1 MSDQERS
8 RAERI
13 RADAWR
19 LVQETDSRT
28 RNRQTDTTKRLGDRS
43 SDIAF
48 WKSELNNEIDSMQ
61 SEIANL
67 QVKSDDDREEQTERE
82 GEQVPRRY
90 IRCDYTNTVPLI
102 MI

>member
-19 LVQETDSRT
+19 LCQETDSRT
-28 RNRQTDTTKRLGDRS
+28 RNRQGDTTKRLGERS
-43 SDIAF
+43 HDIAF
-48 WKSELNNEIDSMQ
+48 WKSELNNEIDAMQ

-67 QVKSDDDREEQTERE
+67 QVSW
-82 GEQVPRRY
+82 G
-90 IRCDYTNTVPLI
+90 
-102 MI
+102 

>member
-28 RNRQTDTTKRLGDRS
+28 RNRQGDTTKRLGERS
-43 SDIAF
+43 HDISF
-48 WKSELNNEIDSMQ
+48 WKSELNNEIDAMQ

-67 QVKSDDDREEQTERE
+67 QVRIINEQLLS
-82 GEQVPRRY
+82 QIV
-90 IRCDYTNTVPLI
+90 
-102 MI
+102 